1 MLLIKVHDD
10 RRSRKDWLQRRLLQP
25 EEDQREDI
33 VTTTHTGTK
42 EKNLQSKSILR
53 APASAKL
60 GPQAAARRAR
70 GLRLALLLLGHLGRL
85 ETDELTAGSS
95 WLSRAARSAA

>member
-42 EKNLQSKSILR
+42 EKNLQSKSIHGARPLQPSLAR
-53 APASAKL
+53 RLPPAEPEASALRFSFL
-60 GPQAAARRAR
+60 GTSAVSRLTSCR
-70 GLRLALLLLGHLGRL
+70 LFLAL
-85 ETDELTAGSS
+85 SS
-95 WLSRAARSAA
+95 CS